1 MKKIIKDN
9 YRVIVEPTRSFRS
22 FYSKR
27 EWREEQNERVCE
39 SIVEEL
45 KRHVDEVGSTEIVFD
60 TEEICEF
67 CNREWEVYDE
77 DGEED
82 GVIFYKDTP
91 VCCTEAVT
99 EHLMQREKEE
109 IK

>member
-1 MKKIIKDN
+1 MKKIIKEN
-9 YRVIVEPTRSFRS
+9 YRIIIEPNRSLYLRGLA
-22 FYSKR
+22 
-27 EWREEQNERVCE
+27 REEDAERTCE
-39 SIVEEL
+39 SIIEDI
-45 KRHVDEVGSTEIVFD
+45 KRHVDEVESTEIIYD

-99 EHLMQREKEE
+99 EHLAQREKEE
-109 IK
+109 